1 MGVVQ
6 CRGIVGSVARNGHHL
21 TTLLQQ
27 VNQSLL
33 IGGPRTRHH
42 SQHFHP
48 FVGGLIAQCG
58 EVGTRYLRLDGR
70 IFVPYSYLSGNLNGC
85 CSSVAG
91 NNFHLDTCI
100 KTFFY
105 GCGNVLTNR
114 IADGCY
120 TLKGKSLHEIGI
132 GKINFHLAGQ
142 WLIGKGQGAHGLV
155 LVTSQQVGCV
165 VSLLV
170 G

>member
-6 CRGIVGSVARNGHHL
+6 RRGIVGSVARNGHHL
-21 TTLLQQ
+21 ATLLQQ

-33 IGGPRTRHH
+33 VGGTCTRHH

-58 EVGTRYLRLDGR
+58 KVGTCYLRLDGR
-70 IFVPYSYLSGNLNGC
+70 IFVPYSYLSGNLDGC
-85 CSSVAG
+85 CGRVAG
-91 NNFHLDTCI
+91 NHFHLDARI

-114 IADGCY
+114 VANGCY
-120 TLKGKSLHEIGI
+120 TLKGKTLHEIGI
-132 GKINFHLAGQ
+132 GKIDFHLAGQ
-142 WLIGKGQGAHGLV
+142 
-155 LVTSQQVGCV
+155 
-165 VSLLV
+165 
-170 G
+170 